1 MGQQQLLL
9 LILSAII
16 VGVAIVMGINMFG
29 ENAVQANQDAVTQDV
44 LTIASRA
51 QGWYRRPAQLGGGG
65 RSFNGFNDL
74 QLINFADSTS
84 NGKYA
89 FTVTG
94 GGDSLQI
101 VGTGQE
107 DGNGDGTPL
116 TVTVSIGADGASAAQ
131 VNP

>member
-16 VGVAIVMGINMFG
+16 VGVAIVVGINMFG

-65 RSFNGFNDL
+65 RTFVGMDLGDLNFN
-74 QLINFADSTS
+74 TS
-84 NGKYA
+84 NDNGSFA
-89 FTVTG
+89 LSGNSATQVTITGTGTEDG
-94 GGDSLQI
+94 GGAA
-101 VGTGQE
+101 
-107 DGNGDGTPL
+107 GNL
-116 TVTVSIGADGASAAQ
+116 TVTVTVFADSVGALT
-131 VNP
+131 VTP